1 VDVLVTGSTGYTG
14 SGIADALVAAGHQV
28 SGLARSDESAR
39 KLEERGIRAVRGDI
53 TDAGSLREAARGAE
67 AVVHAALMHPRNVA
81 AR

>member
-1 VDVLVTGSTGYTG
+1 VLVTGAMGYTG
-14 SGIADALVAAGHQV
+14 SGIANALVAAGHQV

-67 AVVHAALMHPRNVA
+67 AVVHAALMHPRPVA